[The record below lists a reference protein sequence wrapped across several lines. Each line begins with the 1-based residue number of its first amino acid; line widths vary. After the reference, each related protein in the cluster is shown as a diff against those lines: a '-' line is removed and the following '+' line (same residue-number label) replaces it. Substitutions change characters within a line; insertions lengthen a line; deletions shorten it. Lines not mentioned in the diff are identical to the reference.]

1 MHHPSGEPLRLLIIV
16 NRLFEWSQN
25 FITRELT
32 ELDKQGVQMYVSAR
46 RIVSRDDLSPRE
58 KKLLGKYIPIPEN
71 PFTPSNL
78 VKHFNIALQKPHAY
92 GRAWKALFM
101 MRHNRVSKFFRGLTC
116 LFRASAIA
124 GVVVSKRI
132 NLIHAHFLTA
142 PAETALYLSELTGIP
157 YGGTAYAMDIYVDNS
172 GLNRKIDKAAY
183 INANTGANEHFLKNL
198 DISDPA
204 KIFKI
209 HSGIEVL
216 SALAAFAPPHP
227 FRFIAVGRLVPKKG
241 FRYLVEACKLLK
253 HQGLQFHCDLIG
265 IGPLAGEL
273 KAQIEELGL
282 SSFISLIGYVAPNDM
297 ASYYKRSNL
306 LVAPCIIDAAGDRDG
321 LPNVFLEAMNF
332 GLPVIAGNVSGI
344 TEGVIAGKN
353 GWLVPPTDVE
363 KLAAAMHEAIA
374 HQDFQK
380 LREGARCM
388 MQEKFDLG
396 KNMRDLRRV
405 FEKHSA

>member
-1 MHHPSGEPLRLLIIV
+1 MHHSSGEPLRLLIIV

-32 ELDKQGVQMYVSAR
+32 ELDRQGVQLYVSAR
-46 RIVSRDDLSPRE
+46 KIVSRDDLSPRE
-58 KKLLGKYIPIPEN
+58 KKLPGKYIPIPGN
-71 PFTPSNL
+71 PFTPSDL
-78 VKHFNIALQKPHAY
+78 VKHFKFALRNPRAY
-92 GRAWKALFM
+92 GRAWKALFTLK
-101 MRHNRVSKFFRGLTC
+101 HNRFSKFFRGIIC
-116 LFRASAIA
+116 LFRAAAIA
-124 GVVVSKRI
+124 GGAVSKKI

-142 PAETALYLSELTGIP
+142 PAETALYLSKLTGIP
-157 YGGTAYAMDIYVDNS
+157 YGGTGYAMDLYVDNS
-172 GLNRKIDKAAY
+172 GLNGKIDEAAY
-183 INANTGANEHFLKNL
+183 INANTGANEHFLKSL

-216 SALAAFAPPHP
+216 PALAEYVPPHP

-241 FRYLVEACKLLK
+241 FRYLVEACNLLK
-253 HQGLQFHCDLIG
+253 QQRLLFHCDIIG
-265 IGPLAGEL
+265 KGPLEGEL

-282 SSFISLIGYVAPNDM
+282 DSVISLIGYVAPNDM

-332 GLPVIAGNVSGI
+332 GLPIIAGNVSGI
-344 TEGVIAGKN
+344 AEGVIAGKN
-353 GWLVPPTDVE
+353 GWLVPPSDVG
-363 KLAAAMHEAIA
+363 KLAAAMHEAIT

-380 LREGARCM
+380 LREGARSVM
-388 MQEKFDLG
+388 LEKFDLE
-396 KNMRDLRRV
+396 KNMRELRGV
-405 FEKHSA
+405 FEKYSV